1 MSFFLF
7 YSGAFSNAAGRKM
20 ETQGQFTSKPVT
32 LHQYSIDNPVKVKYK
47 GIISLLGTSKYIIY
61 YVARHQ
67 S

>member
-7 YSGAFSNAAGRKM
+7 YSGAFNNAVGRKTV
-20 ETQGQFTSKPVT
+20 TQGQFASQPVT

-61 YVARHQ
+61 YVA
-67 S
+67 